1 MENDPE
7 QWKELH
13 NKVIERYSIKELKI
27 KDLKLFYL
35 LSANEILKLK
45 GYTSWAIGLSVAFIC
60 NAILRNEKKVIALS
74 TYVKVNKQANRNIL
88 SH

>member
-27 KDLKLFYL
+27 KDL
-35 LSANEILKLK
+35 
-45 GYTSWAIGLSVAFIC
+45 
-60 NAILRNEKKVIALS
+60 
-74 TYVKVNKQANRNIL
+74 
-88 SH
+88 